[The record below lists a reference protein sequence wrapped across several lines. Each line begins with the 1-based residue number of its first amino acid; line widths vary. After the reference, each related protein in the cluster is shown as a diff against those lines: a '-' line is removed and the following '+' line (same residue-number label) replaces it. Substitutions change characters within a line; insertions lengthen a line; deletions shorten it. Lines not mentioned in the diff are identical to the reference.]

1 MTIRDHAEYE
11 EAVGAYVLDA
21 LPELEAE
28 VFERHL
34 LRCASC
40 REQVERLQTSVDALP
55 RAVPQV
61 PAPPGLKPRLMRQVR
76 DELAAEDA
84 ARTHLRRVPR
94 RRAPRALWRPSLA
107 WSTALAAAVVVAF
120 AGYGVFQLAD
130 SGSSRKTVSAQV
142 DTNRLAGAASARL
155 DVLDGGDAAI
165 LRVSGLPSPGRGRVY
180 QVWLKR
186 GTRFEPVT
194 TFTVNRAGDGSA
206 GIPQGTHGAQAVMV
220 TREEAGGATQ
230 PGEAPV
236 IVANV

>member
-1 MTIRDHAEYE
+1 VTLRNHAEYE

-28 VFERHL
+28 VFERHM
-34 LRCASC
+34 LRCESC

-76 DELAAEDA
+76 GELAAEDA
-84 ARTHLRRVPR
+84 AAR

-130 SGSSRKTVSAQV
+130 GGPSRQTVSAMV
-142 DTNRLAGAASARL
+142 DTHRLAGAASAKL
-155 DVLDGGDAAI
+155 EVLDGGDAAI
-165 LRVSGLPSPGRGRVY
+165 LRVSGLPSAGQGRVY

-186 GTRFEPVT
+186 GMRFEPVT
-194 TFTVNRAGDGSA
+194 TFAVDRRGEGSA

-220 TREEAGGATQ
+220 TREQDGGATQ
-230 PGEAPV
+230 PTEAPV
-236 IVANV
+236 IAAPV